1 MLSQHSTRK
10 QAAWYNSSCSCSTA
24 FLHPLEGQR
33 GIRYTTVELMD
44 PSLAC
49 FGALPPGPVPVYS
62 RGSSL
67 TKTSSGPSLNVES
80 PVSAAKVA
88 AAHNAQMGE

>member
-1 MLSQHSTRK
+1 
-10 QAAWYNSSCSCSTA
+10 
-24 FLHPLEGQR
+24 
-33 GIRYTTVELMD
+33 MD

-49 FGALPPGPVPVYS
+49 FGALPPGAVPVYS
-62 RGSSL
+62 RGNAL
-67 TKTSSGPSLNVES
+67 TKTSSGRSLNIES